1 MADNKLMQ
9 MTLKVA
15 ALKAD
20 KKLMQIASKS
30 AAMKADES
38 GCIASKAAAPTQTSG
53 CIASKA
59 AAINTAQSSCLEAMK
74 EAWPKANK
82 SGTNTKW

>member
-1 MADNKLMQ
+1 MQ

-30 AAMKADES
+30 AALKADES
-38 GCIASKAAAPTQTSG
+38 GCIASKAAAPKADERMHSIKS
-53 CIASKA
+53 CCDKHSSKQLPRGNERSVA
-59 AAINTAQSSCLEAMK
+59 ESQ
-74 EAWPKANK
+74 
-82 SGTNTKW
+82 